1 MGCVNMYFN
10 DTYYALIF
18 KKINSQHKLNIVQ
31 IFIQKL
37 NLFIYNNFNM
47 SLREHVII
55 FQYID

>member
-1 MGCVNMYFN
+1 MYFN

-18 KKINSQHKLNIVQ
+18 KKINSQHKLNMVQ